1 MAITP
6 AEGNALVTC
15 LLLALGEDYPAM
27 GRLIYH
33 LRLQLPAVDWETV
46 LTNIASTHQP
56 FIDSGLSID
65 WWVAEVLRQ
74 ADVYIPG

>member
-1 MAITP
+1 MVTP
-6 AEGNALVTC
+6 LERNALVTC

-27 GRLIYH
+27 GRLIYY
-33 LRLQLPAVDWETV
+33 LRLQLPAVDWQDA
-46 LTNIASTHQP
+46 LTTIAASHQP